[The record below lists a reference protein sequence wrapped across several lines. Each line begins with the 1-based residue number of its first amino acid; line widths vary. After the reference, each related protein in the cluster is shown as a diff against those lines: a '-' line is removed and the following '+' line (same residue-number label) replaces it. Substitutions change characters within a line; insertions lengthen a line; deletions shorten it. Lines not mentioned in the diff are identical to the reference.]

1 MGNWPDFGT
10 PWGPHLCLARR
21 RFVGTLDTQAA
32 GIGGLQQCSRW
43 SCNVRNEDVLFRC
56 PYGTGTLCKSGGDAK
71 SLCHLG
77 LERLIVSEKGA
88 NSGGIWY
95 LDMFCF
101 QQINTHTQHLGGM
114 WKDEICGEL
123 YRILRLWE
131 RDSGGKHQ
139 SDAQYIAK
147 CSSLAY
153 GEHHALCHLV
163 CRTYACVTRGIFGFE
178 TSTDAVYFLE
188 YSRIWHVIFVG
199 VWVVC

>member
-101 QQINTHTQHLGGM
+101 QQINTHTHNTWEGCGRM
-114 WKDEICGEL
+114 RFAGNYTGFWGCEKEILVVNISQTHNTLPNAVRWLMVNTMPC
-123 YRILRLWE
+123 
-131 RDSGGKHQ
+131 
-139 SDAQYIAK
+139 AT
-147 CSSLAY
+147 
-153 GEHHALCHLV
+153 LC
-163 CRTYACVTRGIFGFE
+163 
-178 TSTDAVYFLE
+178 AVHM
-188 YSRIWHVIFVG
+188 HV
-199 VWVVC
+199 